1 MMHRVDSVG
10 RARQT
15 VVRTVPPRFRR
26 RRLVAA
32 LSVAVLAPAAVA
44 SETAAVASA
53 TSTALGS
60 IGQTQLQ
67 QQTGDAVTTVCR
79 ELSRAS
85 SLNAAQRD
93 LFDRCGS
100 MVQNANAIVGSGPVD
115 KSLGLTPDQLAAAVQ
130 TVAGEEVGATQ
141 SISTGLASNQINTA
155 IARLVSVRSGV
166 RFGLAGLDIGTTEF
180 LADLDPRLQ
189 GGATG
194 GAAGADLVG
203 KWGFFANAH
212 YGFGDRDGTA
222 REDGF
227 DYDRWGLTAGADYR
241 FTDNFIVGGLLSY
254 SSVNSN
260 FDTSR
265 AVPGGGVDADA
276 WGLGLYGTYYT
287 ESFYVDALVGYNQ
300 TDYDIDRRIL
310 LPLGNNPGPAA
321 VPASRAAKASTDSND
336 WTFSLGGGMDFSSG
350 NLTYGPY
357 ARLNYVNVSIDG
369 YSERGADGLN
379 LTVDDQDWESLTTTL
394 GGQLSAAL
402 SQSWGVLVPQLRV
415 GWVHEFQNDAN
426 TFTAFYTADP
436 RRNPLFSRTD
446 NPDRDYAELGV
457 GISAVLPNG
466 IQAYFDYQ
474 TLLGHEYINDH
485 LFGVGL
491 RTEF

>member
-1 MMHRVDSVG
+1 MAAVG
-10 RARQT
+10 
-15 VVRTVPPRFRR
+15 
-26 RRLVAA
+26 LAA
-32 LSVAVLAPAAVA
+32 LAPAAVA
-44 SETAAVASA
+44 SETPTAASSQ
-53 TSTALGS
+53 TSTPLGS
-60 IGQTQLQ
+60 IGQTELQ
-67 QQTGDAVTTVCR
+67 QQTGNAVTAVCR
-79 ELSRAS
+79 QLAAQQTTS
-85 SLNAAQRD
+85 SLNATQRD

-100 MVQNANAIVGSGPVD
+100 MVQNANAINGLEDQP
-115 KSLGLTPDQLAAAVQ
+115 KSLGLTPDELAAAVQ

-141 SISTGLASNQINTA
+141 SISTGLASNQIDTA

-166 RFGLAGLDIGTTEF
+166 RFGLAGLDVGTTEF
-180 LADLDPRLQ
+180 LADLEPRPQ
-189 GGATG
+189 GGA
-194 GAAGADLVG
+194 ASADLVG

-212 YGFGDRDGTA
+212 YGFGDRDGTD

-254 SSVNSN
+254 SSINSN

-287 ESFYVDALVGYNQ
+287 ERFYVDALVGYNQ

-310 LPLGNNPGPAA
+310 LPLGNNPGTAA
-321 VPASRAAKASTDSND
+321 VPAARAAKASTDSND

-350 NLTYGPY
+350 NLTYGPF

-369 YSERGADGLN
+369 YRERGADGLN

-415 GWVHEFQNDAN
+415 GWVHEFQNDSN

-436 RRNPLFSRTD
+436 RRNSLISRTD
-446 NPDRDYAELGV
+446 DPDRDYAEVGV
-457 GISAVLPNG
+457 GVSAVLPNG

-474 TLLGHEYINDH
+474 TLLGHRYINDH